1 MSMSDIEAL
10 QTAIRDQ
17 WSSAPGD
24 KAQRYVGRFFSCTR
38 TGTKIVARVTGNHG
52 DYTVSIAVGEH
63 GTTAACSCY
72 VGKGG
77 YCHHCAALA
86 QTFLD
91 DPGSCQE
98 VRPPEL
104 QQVAGLPELQA
115 YLAGVTLDELLARL
129 KAHGITQ
136 KSFAEG
142 IGMAPRHLGT
152 IKTSELRNHF
162 FNELGATKLA
172 CLWVIEHLGK
182 RVGPSRQIERRPRTL
197 SK

>member
-1 MSMSDIEAL
+1 MSDIEAL
-10 QTAIRDQ
+10 QTSIRDH
-17 WSSAPGD
+17 WSSTAGD
-24 KAQRYVGRFFSCTR
+24 KYVGRFFSRTR

-52 DYTVSIAVGEH
+52 DYTVSIAVGAH
-63 GTTAACSCY
+63 GVTAACSCY

-91 DPGSCQE
+91 DPVTFQE
-98 VRPPEL
+98 IHPPERK
-104 QQVAGLPELQA
+104 QVGGGSGAPSGTGAELQA
-115 YLAGVTLDELLARL
+115 YLTGVTLDELLAQF
-129 KAHGITQ
+129 KAHGITH
-136 KSFAEG
+136 KAFAEG
-142 IGMAPRHLGT
+142 IGMNPRHLGA

-182 RVGPSRQIERRPRTL
+182 PENR
-197 SK
+197 

>member
-1 MSMSDIEAL
+1 MSMSDIEVL
-10 QTAIRDQ
+10 QTAIRDH
-17 WSSAPGD
+17 WSSPPGD
-24 KAQRYVGRFFSCTR
+24 KAQRYVGRFFSRTR

-52 DYTVSIAVGEH
+52 DYTVSIAVGAH
-63 GTTAACSCY
+63 GVTAACSCY

-91 DPGSCQE
+91 DPVSFQE
-98 VRPPEL
+98 VRPPER
-104 QQVAGLPELQA
+104 QQVGGGSPLGAALQA
-115 YLAGVTLDELLARL
+115 YLAGVTLDELLAQL
-129 KAHGITQ
+129 KAQGITQ
-136 KSFAEG
+136 KAFAEG
-142 IGMAPRHLGT
+142 IGMNPRHLGA

-182 RVGPSRQIERRPRTL
+182 REN
-197 SK
+197 